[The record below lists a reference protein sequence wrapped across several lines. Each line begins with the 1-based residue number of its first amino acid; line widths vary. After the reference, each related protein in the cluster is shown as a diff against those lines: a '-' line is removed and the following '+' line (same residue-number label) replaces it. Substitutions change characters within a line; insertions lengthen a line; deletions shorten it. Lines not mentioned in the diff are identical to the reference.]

1 MKLFALITGCICFMQ
16 YVPACERCQQ
26 DINNL
31 ISHLESVQYLLLDGE
46 SKAFYDGEMQ
56 GLKISRNIYR
66 INHEDY

>member
-1 MKLFALITGCICFMQ
+1 MKLFALILIYACFSG
-16 YVPACERCQQ
+16 YLSACERCQQ

-46 SKAFYDGEMQ
+46 SKAFYEGEMQ